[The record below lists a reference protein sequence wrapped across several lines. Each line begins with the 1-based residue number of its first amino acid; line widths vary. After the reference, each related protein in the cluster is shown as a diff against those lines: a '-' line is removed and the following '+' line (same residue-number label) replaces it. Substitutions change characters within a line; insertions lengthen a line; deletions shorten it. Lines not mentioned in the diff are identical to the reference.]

1 MPHDLPARPSP
12 CRALRSSLL
21 GVGGEYGVRRRLLA
35 PLACDSCRVGLFR
48 SEVDSIRTGDPTGG
62 LWGSAGLIIVGLLGV
77 IFFTCAT
84 GSACPAGV
92 NGT

>member
-1 MPHDLPARPSP
+1 VWSHGRPT
-12 CRALRSSLL
+12 RLH
-21 GVGGEYGVRRRLLA
+21 GVVLTTDSIAGVALLA
-35 PLACDSCRVGLFR
+35 PLACDTCRVGLSR